1 MLGPLLI
8 SLGTGGTTI
17 RTANVKEKEEKIIC
31 DALRD
36 FGSVTIWRLHGRS
49 SACKCML
56 TLCSMFILFLSVRM
70 S

>member
-1 MLGPLLI
+1 MYLD
-8 SLGTGGTTI
+8 
-17 RTANVKEKEEKIIC
+17 IC

-49 SACKCML
+49 SACECTV
-56 TLCSMFILFLSVRM
+56 TLFSTFIMFLSVCM